1 MTKRFLAVITVTA
14 LILCVLAG
22 CAQPEVPQA
31 SASPGATS
39 PSDKTLAAT
48 DFLGNNVTLKEAPKR
63 IISLAASNTEMLCE
77 LGLKDK
83 LVGVD
88 AYSDYPEDV
97 KNIETVGDYTS
108 PDVEK
113 IISLSPDIVFA
124 SNKLQ
129 AELIDQL
136 KNAGITVAAAEPS
149 AYGEIA
155 RSAELMGTLG
165 GADEAAIALVK
176 EKLAS
181 LESRI
186 KALPNGEK
194 SAYYILSYGEYGDW
208 SAGPG
213 SFIYDVLSM
222 AGLKFITEGMEYAFP
237 MFSTEVLIAAD
248 PEIIICDGI
257 IADIGAL
264 SAAAGYKELTA
275 VKNQTVLFADGNAL
289 SRPTVRMMEEAL
301 EIAEQIWGK

>member
-1 MTKRFLAVITVTA
+1 MKKRFLAAAAVLA
-14 LILCVLAG
+14 LIICVLAG
-22 CAQPEVPQA
+22 CTQSDAPRA
-31 SASPGATS
+31 SSSPGASS

-48 DFLGNNVTLKEAPKR
+48 DFLGNTVTLDAPPER

-97 KNIETVGDYTS
+97 KNIEVVGDYTS

-113 IISLSPDIVFA
+113 IISLNPDIVFA

-136 KNAGITVAAAEPS
+136 KNADITVAAAEPS
-149 AYGEIA
+149 AYSDIV

-165 GADEAAIALVK
+165 GADAAAIASVK
-176 EKLAS
+176 DRLAS
-181 LESRI
+181 LEGRI
-186 KALPNGEK
+186 KALPEGEK

-237 MFSTEVLIAAD
+237 MFSTETLIAAD
-248 PEIIICDGI
+248 PEIIICDGT
-257 IADIGAL
+257 IADISAL

-301 EIAEQIWGK
+301 KIAEQIWGK